1 MRNINPMHINWIFK
15 PFPELSAS
23 ELYDALRLRQEVFV
37 VEQHC
42 AYLDAD
48 GKDIHSHH
56 LLGYNEAL
64 KLVCYARL
72 VHPGVSYPEASIG
85 RVVSDLNMR
94 GRGTGRQLL
103 EKALSCM
110 EETFGNAPIRIGA
123 QAYLRPF
130 YESFG
135 FEVKDPRGYLE
146 DGILHYIM
154 FRKSRV

>member
-1 MRNINPMHINWIFK
+1 MKINWTFK
-15 PFPELSAS
+15 SFPELSAP
-23 ELYDALRLRQEVFV
+23 ELYDALKLRQEVFV

-56 LLGYNEAL
+56 LLGYNESL

-72 VHPGVSYPEASIG
+72 VHPGISYPEASIG
-85 RVVSDLNMR
+85 RVVSDPFLR
-94 GRGTGRQLL
+94 GRGTGRRLL
-103 EKALSCM
+103 EKALACM
-110 EETFGNAPIRIGA
+110 EETFGKIPIRIGA

-135 FEVKDPRGYLE
+135 FEVTETEGYFE

-154 FRKSRV
+154 LRK